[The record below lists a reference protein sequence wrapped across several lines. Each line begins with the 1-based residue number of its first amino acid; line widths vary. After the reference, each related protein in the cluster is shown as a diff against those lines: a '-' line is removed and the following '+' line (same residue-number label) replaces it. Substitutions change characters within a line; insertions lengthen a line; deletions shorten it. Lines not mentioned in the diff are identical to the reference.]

1 MKVLLRLLVLA
12 GAFLW
17 LSAAQGQQ
25 FTAAMRVS
33 PCIHLGLDQ
42 SPLEA
47 SGICSVNAYFEKSE
61 SYGVFLQISPKLGRP
76 LDNWEIMAYR
86 PLSVQLGD
94 ISLAM
99 WPGVAV
105 GEQQGAT
112 YVRIQSD
119 IIMSIQW

>member
-1 MKVLLRLLVLA
+1 MKVLRLLVLA

-33 PCIHLGLDQ
+33 PCIHLGFG
-42 SPLEA
+42 PLEA

-61 SYGVFLQISPKLGRP
+61 SYGVFLQISPKYGAP
-76 LDNWEIMAYR
+76 LDNYEILLYR
-86 PLSVQLGD
+86 PLTVQLGD

-112 YVRIQSD
+112 YIRIQSD
-119 IIMSIQW
+119 IIASIQW

>member
-1 MKVLLRLLVLA
+1 VKVLRLLVLA

-25 FTAAMRVS
+25 FTTAMRLS
-33 PCIHLGLDQ
+33 PCIHLGLGQ
-42 SPLEA
+42 KTEA
-47 SGICSVNAYFEKSE
+47 SGICNVSAFWEKAGSVGIYAE
-61 SYGVFLQISPKLGRP
+61 ISPKYGPP
-76 LDNWEIMAYR
+76 LDNWEVLLYR

-105 GEQQGAT
+105 GEQESAGT